1 MSTFALPGFSTPR
14 RRPMTP
20 GRRDHAL
27 PSFNSPASIKV
38 GRMLESTFAGS
49 IGNISLEDELPS
61 DIAEGIAA
69 SAVTATSEEYDPPRV
84 WFQRDEDRRQNEE
97 FTRRVD
103 EMVQE
108 LKRLVRDRKAEY
120 ERRTTEY
127 AERQSRMTADM
138 ETLERENSSIL
149 SALKEENSSED
160 ALSSAI
166 TSLQSKQ
173 KQIQSATDKLA
184 DKKKAVEK
192 ELDRKLAV
200 IARKEQVLGM
210 QSAKNE
216 PELEFFEKKMGIA
229 IFGGTTDMLTFVF
242 SRISLSDPL
251 RQFSVTIDLS
261 QREYRVTS
269 CKPNLSNLESHVEWL
284 NATRDFFGFLKRIRH
299 EFVEFYANESM

>member
-1 MSTFALPGFSTPR
+1 
-14 RRPMTP
+14 MTP

-38 GRMLESTFAGS
+38 GRMLESTFN
-49 IGNISLEDELPS
+49 GNMSLEDGLPS
-61 DIAEGIAA
+61 DVAEGIAA
-69 SAVTATSEEYDPPRV
+69 SAVTTTSEEYDPPRV

-108 LKRLVRDRKAEY
+108 LKRLVRDRKTEY

-127 AERQSRMTADM
+127 AERQARMTADM
-138 ETLERENSSIL
+138 ETLERENSTIL

-160 ALSSAI
+160 ALSSTI

-173 KQIQSATDKLA
+173 KQAQEAADKLV
-184 DKKKAVEK
+184 DKKKALER

-200 IARKEQVLGM
+200 IANKKMVLDT
-210 QSAKNE
+210 QSAKNV

-229 IFGGTTDMLTFVF
+229 IVGGTADMLTFVF
-242 SRISLSDPL
+242 SCISLSDPL

-261 QREYRVTS
+261 KHEYRATG
-269 CKPNLSNLESHVEWL
+269 CKPKLDNLDSHIEWL